1 MRKRLLSFLLLLSL
15 SFLSLLPGIGA
26 HAQAP
31 GFADLTHPQR
41 SGAISGLV
49 TIEGSAS
56 HPSFVS
62 YELSFAYD
70 PNPTETW
77 FPIVDSVQTPVIDG
91 RLGIWDTSGIQD
103 GLYQLRLIVLLENG
117 ATLEAFVTGLRI
129 RNYTPIETSTPA
141 PLAAQPSPTLPSP
154 TSTARP
160 TPLPLTST
168 GGASS
173 VVSAFRAGGVIGAVI
188 LFSLGIYLL
197 MRRII
202 RLRWSNVRMRQTYS
216 RSDRRRGTQSRKRK

>member
-1 MRKRLLSFLLLLSL
+1 MHKRLISFLLLLSL
-15 SFLSLLPGIGA
+15 TLLTLPFGIEA

-41 SGAISGLV
+41 GGAISGLV
-49 TIEGSAS
+49 TIEGSAA

-62 YELSFAYD
+62 YELAFAYD

-77 FPIVDSVQTPVIDG
+77 FPIVDSVQTSVIDG

-129 RNYTPIETSTPA
+129 RNHTPIETSTPA

-154 TSTARP
+154 TRTARP
-160 TPLPLTST
+160 TPQPLATS
-168 GGASS
+168 GGVSS
-173 VVSAFRAGGVIGAVI
+173 VMSAFRTGGVVGAVI
-188 LFSLGIYLL
+188 LFSLGIYLF

-202 RLRWSNVRMRQTYS
+202 RLRWSNVRMRQTYTE
-216 RSDRRRGTQSRKRK
+216 SDRRRSTRNRKQE